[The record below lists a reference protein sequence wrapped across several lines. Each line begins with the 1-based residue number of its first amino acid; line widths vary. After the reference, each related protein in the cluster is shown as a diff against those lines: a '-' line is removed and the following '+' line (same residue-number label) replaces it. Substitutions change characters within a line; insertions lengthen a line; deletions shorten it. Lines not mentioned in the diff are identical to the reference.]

1 MTKLIVERNPKS
13 TVSEA
18 FRTLRTNIQFSS
30 FDQNMQVI
38 LITSSKPGEG
48 KSTISCNLALTL
60 AQSDK
65 KVLLIDCDLR
75 KPTVHKNFRISNIVG
90 LSNVLAEELVPET
103 VFSPFLQNDVVDKEE
118 LARPEDS
125 NLFILTSGTIPPNP
139 AEMLSSRK
147 MKAFIN
153 EMKKKFDYIILDTP
167 PVTLV
172 TDAQVLSTMADGVLI
187 VISSMEADREL
198 AKRAK
203 ELLVQVNAKIIGAV
217 LNKVEIKKHRDMGY
231 YAYYGETSKVT
242 V

>member
-13 TVSEA
+13 PVSEA

-30 FDQNMQVI
+30 FDKNMQTI
-38 LITSSKPGEG
+38 LITSSKPSEG
-48 KSTISCNLALTL
+48 KSTVSCNLALTL

-65 KVLLIDCDLR
+65 KVLIIDCDLR
-75 KPTVHKNFRISNIVG
+75 KPTIHKNFRISNIVG
-90 LSNVLAEELVPET
+90 LTNVLAEELLPET
-103 VFSPFLQNDVVDKEE
+103 VYSPFMQKSVKDNGESTDLEE
-118 LARPEDS
+118 S
-125 NLFILTSGTIPPNP
+125 NLYILTSGTIPPNP

-147 MKAFIN
+147 MKAFLN

-203 ELLVQVNAKIIGAV
+203 DLLVQVNANIIGAV
-217 LNKVEIKKHRDMGY
+217 LNKVEVKKHRDMGY
-231 YAYYGETSKVT
+231 YSYYGETPGVT